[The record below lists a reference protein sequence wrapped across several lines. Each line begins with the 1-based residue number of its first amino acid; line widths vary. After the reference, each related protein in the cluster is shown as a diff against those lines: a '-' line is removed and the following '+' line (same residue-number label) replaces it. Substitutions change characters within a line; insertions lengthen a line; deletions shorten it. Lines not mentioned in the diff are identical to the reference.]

1 MYLYLCVCSKWHF
14 YNGVLYQK
22 KNENL
27 LEILSGKNAKSHTQ
41 ADTQLLSLEVIE
53 FKEKWEDHEE
63 KRKLKLN

>member
-1 MYLYLCVCSKWHF
+1 MEYF
-14 YNGVLYQK
+14 TRK

-27 LEILSGKNAKSHTQ
+27 LEILSEKNAKSHTH